1 MKKKFKRQKF
11 PIVDRS
17 LQYKFLAMILV
28 YGVITEIFLAG
39 FLFLPDF
46 IALHDEDLS
55 LEIRGAAADRVLTL
69 HTRVWPAVLSL
80 ICLLGIHSFRVFLR
94 LVGPLFRF
102 RWAFGKLGKGE
113 LNFRVKLRK
122 KDYLTRDAEIINEMI
137 DVFNEKLEKIQL
149 GSQDAIKTVRTL
161 EQTVDKIKDPKG
173 QVKKL
178 IKTHRK
184 NLETL
189 VDQSKYF
196 QISSGE
202 KEEQA
207 PSS

>member
-11 PIVDRS
+11 PIIDRS

-102 RWAFGKLGKGE
+102 RWAFEKLGKGE
-113 LNFRVKLRK
+113 LNFRVRLRK
-122 KDYLTRDAEIINEMI
+122 KDYLTQDAEIINGMI
-137 DVFNEKLEKIQL
+137 DAFNEKLGKVQL
-149 GSQDAIKTVRTL
+149 SSHDAVKSIRAL
-161 EQTVDKIKDPKG
+161 EQS
-173 QVKKL
+173 VKKL
-178 IKTHRK
+178 SAPRDNVQKLLKTHRK
-184 NLETL
+184 HLEDL
-189 VDQSKYF
+189 VNQSGYF
-196 QISSGE
+196 QLSSGE

-207 PSS
+207 SSS